1 MEPASQRVGATNAR
15 TLPSGT
21 VTFFFTD
28 IEGSTERWESKRD
41 AMKGAVACH
50 DAIVR
55 RAIESD
61 GGYVFKTIGDAFCA
75 AFRAAPEALRAALAV
90 QRDLDKE
97 DFSAVDG
104 LRVRAALHTG
114 YADERD
120 SDYFGPT
127 VNRVARLLAIG
138 HGGQILVAAGT
149 ADLARGEL
157 PPQTSLRDLG
167 AHRLKD
173 LAHPEQVFQLVAADL
188 PAEFPPLKS
197 LDALPNNLPLQ
208 VTSFVGRESDLEEV
222 KGLARKSRLLTLV
235 GPGGVG
241 KTRLAAQVGAELLDD
256 YPDGV
261 WLVELATLTDA
272 DLVPSET
279 ALALNV
285 RLASDRSLTD
295 SIVHAL
301 SRKRALLILDN
312 CEHLVDAVAKLVRT
326 LLQSCP
332 NVSIITTS
340 REGLGIAG
348 EDVVR
353 VTSLS
358 LPAKS
363 EQLTAEM
370 ALRFGAVAL
379 FADRALMANKS
390 FHFGDDNVVAVVDV
404 CRRLDGIPFAIEL
417 AAARVKVLSITDLSK
432 ALHERFRV
440 LTGGDRTALPRHKT
454 MRALIDWSY
463 DLLADNEKALL
474 RRLAIFAGGWTL
486 EAASQVCQGD
496 GIEELD
502 VMDLV
507 SSLVDK
513 SLVVAETSGET
524 ARYRL
529 LDSTRDYALERLL
542 QSGERDDLSRR
553 HGKFFEAVAKKLDE
567 AYGTGSYE
575 RWLAVVQLELDN
587 FRSAIEWGLSGHGDV
602 ALGGSIAGALGEFW
616 YDAGLIGEG
625 RHWVEAGLHALGA
638 DSAHG
643 GDDETLRR
651 VRAGLYLA
659 TAVVTAGERSYETG
673 QRALEL
679 YETLGD
685 RQGVVRARFYLAFGL
700 FQMGRLPDS
709 KAQVDLAVA
718 EARELGLKGW
728 LARSLNLKA
737 IPLWT
742 SGDYEKARAV
752 YDEAL
757 AIFTRLGDE
766 RGIALVKGN
775 LAEQEFSIG
784 NVQQALELGAES
796 ITANRG
802 LGRLGALANALC
814 NMAAYR
820 IAVGDAEAARDAA
833 REAVR
838 TGQAAQSPAM
848 IAFASQ
854 HLAQIG
860 AARGEVER
868 AARLLGY
875 VDMVVREEGRQRE
888 PTERRGQEKLMDSLR
903 AKLDDARIA
912 ALAAEG
918 AAWSEDRAVEEA
930 LKL

>member
-1 MEPASQRVGATNAR
+1 MELASLRVEATHAQ

-41 AMKGAVACH
+41 AMKGAVARH

-55 RAIESD
+55 HAIESA

-75 AFRAAPEALRAALAV
+75 SFRTAPEALRAALAV
-90 QRDLDKE
+90 QRELGAE

-120 SDYFGPT
+120 GDYFGPT

-138 HGGQILVAAGT
+138 HGGQILVSAGT

-241 KTRLAAQVGAELLDD
+241 KTRLASQVGAELLDD
-256 YPDGV
+256 YADGV

-353 VTSLS
+353 VASLS
-358 LPAKS
+358 LPAKG
-363 EQLTAEM
+363 EELTAE
-370 ALRFGAVAL
+370 AAPHFGAVAL

-390 FHFGDDNVVAVVDV
+390 FHFGDDNVAAVVDI

-463 DLLADNEKALL
+463 DLLADNEKSLL

-496 GIEELD
+496 GIDEFD

-553 HGKFFEAVAKKLDE
+553 HGMFFEAVAKKLDE

-602 ALGGSIAGALGEFW
+602 ALGGSIVGALGEFW

-625 RHWVEAGLHALGA
+625 RHWVEAGLRALTASA
-638 DSAHG
+638 DP
-643 GDDETLRR
+643 GDATLRR
-651 VRAGLYLA
+651 VAAGLNLA
-659 TAVVTAGERSYETG
+659 MAAVTSGERSFETG

-679 YETLGD
+679 YEALGD

-700 FQMGRLPDS
+700 FQMGRMPDS
-709 KAQVDLAVA
+709 RVQIDRAEA
-718 EARELGLKGW
+718 EARELGIKGW
-728 LARSLNLKA
+728 LARILNLGA
-737 IPLWT
+737 IPYWT
-742 SGDYEKARAV
+742 SGEYEKARAV

-784 NVQQALELGAES
+784 NTGKALELGAEA
-796 ITANRG
+796 INTNRR
-802 LGRLGALANALC
+802 LGRVNSLATALC
-814 NMAAYR
+814 NMAAYH
-820 IAVGDAEAARDAA
+820 IGAGHVEAARDAA
-833 REAVR
+833 LEAVR
-838 TGQAAQSPAM
+838 MGQAAQNPSQ

-854 HLAQIG
+854 HLAQL
-860 AARGEVER
+860 AAVRGEVER
-868 AARLLGY
+868 AARVLGH
-875 VDMVVREEGRQRE
+875 VDMVLREEGHQRE
-888 PTERRGQEKLMDSLR
+888 PTERLGHEKLMDSLH